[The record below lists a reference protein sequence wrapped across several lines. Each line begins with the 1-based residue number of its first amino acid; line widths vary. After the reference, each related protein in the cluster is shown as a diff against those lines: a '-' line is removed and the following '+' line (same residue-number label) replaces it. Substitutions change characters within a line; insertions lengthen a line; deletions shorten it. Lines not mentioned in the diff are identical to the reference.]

1 VELLIIVR
9 EELSGHSSRLNA
21 GRLRSAEFTMN
32 RCVSHPNAGLFES
45 RSYLSIFFSMRRT
58 LLTILFVSA
67 AFGTQGCIQ
76 TLAIRS
82 VGGILDYGF
91 EAFNEETDLRLAES
105 ALGSNLKLLEAL
117 IKGDPENRKLL
128 ELASQGYS
136 AYALAFVEDE
146 NEERAKLFY
155 LRGRDYG
162 LKVLSQNKAFRA
174 AWEGD
179 VAALQQALRSFSASD
194 VPAVFWTAF
203 GWAGYINLA
212 RTDLEAFANLP
223 KVNAMM
229 EFVLQHDP
237 SYYYG
242 GAHLYFG
249 SILGST
255 PAVLGGRPERAK
267 EHFEKALAANEG
279 KFLMSYIYYAK
290 TYAVQMQD
298 KPLFE
303 ALLKRVEDAPLDI
316 LPEARLPNAV
326 AKKKARLLR
335 ERMTDLFL
343 E

>member
-1 VELLIIVR
+1 MPRTTV
-9 EELSGHSSRLNA
+9 
-21 GRLRSAEFTMN
+21 
-32 RCVSHPNAGLFES
+32 
-45 RSYLSIFFSMRRT
+45 T
-58 LLTILFVSA
+58 LLLVLGVL
-67 AFGTQGCIQ
+67 GTQGCIQ

-82 VGGILDYGF
+82 VGGILDNGF
-91 EAFNEETDLRLAES
+91 EAFNEETDLPLAEN

-117 IKGDPENRKLL
+117 IKGDPDNQQLL
-128 ELASQGYS
+128 MLASQGYS

-146 NEERAKLFY
+146 DEERAKLFY

-162 LKVLSQNKAFRA
+162 LRVLSQNKVFRSAMNGDA
-174 AWEGD
+174 ATF
-179 VAALQQALRSFSASD
+179 QQALRSFSKSD

-237 SYYYG
+237 VYYYG

-255 PAVLGGRPERAK
+255 PTALGGKPDQAK
-267 EHFEKALAANEG
+267 EHFEKALAENGG
-279 KFLMSYIYYAK
+279 KFLMSYVYYAK
-290 TYAVQMQD
+290 TYAVQTQD
-298 KPLFE
+298 RALFE
-303 ALLKRVEDAPLDI
+303 SLLKQVEDASLDI

-326 AKKKARLLR
+326 AKKKARLLG
-335 ERMTDLFL
+335 ERINDLFL